1 MTPAV
6 TPAVTPA
13 GVDDLRPWFAARFDA
28 SVVDLVDVRRHT
40 EGFSWQ
46 TYTFDVVWTDG
57 SGERHRRGV
66 AVRRQP
72 EDGLLAPYDVVGQY
86 RLQAVLAR
94 STPVPVPDVIDVE
107 TDPSVFGMPFFAME
121 RVDGIVPVQ
130 WQGDDPTVFPDEH
143 ARRRIGIDFVDTLA
157 AIHAVDVTE
166 SGLDAVVP
174 GPGNSDVA
182 TAEIDRWEMFLDDA
196 VVVEVPLLRAAIAW
210 CRANRATSGH
220 VGLCHGDYRI
230 GNFMVADGRI
240 NAVFDWELAHIG
252 DPVEDLAWAG
262 LRLFRGR
269 SPLVSQLLSWDETI
283 DRYAERTGL
292 VVDGAVLRFW
302 TVLGM
307 VKAAAP
313 HIRAARAFEDG
324 RSDDLRLA
332 AMGHQTL
339 HVLRQLADEI
349 GIARIEGVP
358 A

>member
-1 MTPAV
+1 MTPHD
-6 TPAVTPA
+6 
-13 GVDDLRPWFAARFDA
+13 VDVLRPWFAARFEADT
-28 SVVDLVDVRRHT
+28 VDLVDVRRHT

-46 TYTFDVVWTDG
+46 TYTFDVVWTDDG
-57 SGERHRRGV
+57 GRPHRRGV

-72 EDGLLAPYDVVGQY
+72 EDGLLAPYDVAGQY

-94 STPVPVPDVIDVE
+94 STPVPVPDVIDLE
-107 TDPSVFGMPFFAME
+107 TDPAVFGMPFFAMD

-130 WQGDDPTVFPDEH
+130 WQGDDRSVFPDDG
-143 ARRRIGIDFVDTLA
+143 ARRRIGLDFVDTLA
-157 AIHAVDVTE
+157 TIHAVDVTA
-166 SGLDAVVP
+166 GLDAVLP
-174 GPGNSDVA
+174 GPGGADVA
-182 TAEIDRWEMFLDDA
+182 TAEIDRWEAFLDDA
-196 VVVEVPLLRAAIAW
+196 VVVEVPLLRSAIAW
-210 CRANRATSGH
+210 CRANRATSGR

-230 GNFMVADGRI
+230 GNFMVSDGRI

-262 LRLFRGR
+262 LPLFRGR
-269 SPLVSQLLSWDETI
+269 SPLVSQLLAWDETL
-283 DRYAERTGL
+283 DRYHERTGL
-292 VVDGAVLRFW
+292 VVDPDVLRFW

-324 RSDDLRLA
+324 RSHDLRLA

-339 HVLRQLADEI
+339 HVLRRLADEI
-349 GIARIEGVP
+349 GLARVDGVP